1 MTALAILLLIVLGLI
16 LMVLEISVLMGSIK
30 FGVAG
35 FVIYLVGIYLTY
47 SQLGSTAGNM
57 ALASSAIAGI
67 ILLLLTFR
75 YISKNEVGLE
85 DVLEGKVN
93 EVDTNR
99 ISVGDVG
106 IAFGDLRLSG
116 RVDINNQIFDA
127 ESTGDYIEDGMKVMV
142 VRLTLNQIFVKSVDD
157 ENYQGEA

>member
-30 FGVAG
+30 FGIVG
-35 FVIYLVGIYLTY
+35 FIIYLVGIYLAYT
-47 SQLGSTAGNM
+47 QLGSTAGNM
-57 ALASSAIAGI
+57 SLASSAIAGV

-93 EVDTNR
+93 TVDTDK

-106 IAFGDLRLSG
+106 FAFGDLRLSG
-116 RVDINNQIFDA
+116 RININNQVFDA
-127 ESTGDYIEDGMKVMV
+127 ESTGDYIEDGTKVMV
-142 VRLTLNQIFVKSVDD
+142 TKLTQNQIFVKSVND
-157 ENYQGEA
+157 ENYQGDS